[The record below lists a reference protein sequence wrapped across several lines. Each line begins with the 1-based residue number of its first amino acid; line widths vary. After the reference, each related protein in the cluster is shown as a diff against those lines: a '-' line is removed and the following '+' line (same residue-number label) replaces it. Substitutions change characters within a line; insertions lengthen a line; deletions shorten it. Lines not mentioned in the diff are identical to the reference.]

1 MKTKFILAS
10 NNQNKLR
17 EIRAILSEYGYD
29 IVPQSEAG
37 IHFEV
42 EETGTTFE
50 ENAILKATYAAKA
63 LGLPAIADDT
73 GLMVDALDGRPGIYS
88 SRYAKTD
95 EERMSK
101 LLKELA
107 GIPPEKRT
115 AKFVSAVAIVL
126 PNGETHTVR
135 GEIHG
140 IIAEKPHGSGGFG
153 YDKLFIV
160 PEYNQTFGE
169 LPQDVKNKIS
179 HRAKSLEKLKKLIGE
194 MNYADK

>member
-1 MKTKFILAS
+1 MKTKFVLAS

-17 EIRAILSEYGYD
+17 EIAAILSEYGYD
-29 IVPQSEAG
+29 VVSQSEAG
-37 IHFEV
+37 ICHEV
-42 EETGTTFE
+42 DETGTTFE
-50 ENAILKATYAAKA
+50 ENAILKATYAAKT

-88 SRYAKTD
+88 ARYAETD

-107 GIPPEKRT
+107 GVPTEKRT

-126 PNGETHTVR
+126 PNGETHTVH
-135 GEIHG
+135 GEVRG
-140 IIAEKPHGSGGFG
+140 IIAENPHGNGGFG
-153 YDKLFIV
+153 YDKLFII

-169 LPQDVKNKIS
+169 LPQDIKNKIS
-179 HRAKSLEKLKKLIGE
+179 HRAKSLQELKKLIGE
-194 MNYADK
+194 MKLC